1 MSEGKKKNDGG
12 ERWSLKIVA
21 LEAERDLSAGLRF
34 NTGIW
39 EGRVEAERTLVEKMR
54 KLVRGQNKDK

>member
-1 MSEGKKKNDGG
+1 M
-12 ERWSLKIVA
+12 
-21 LEAERDLSAGLRF
+21 
-34 NTGIW
+34 GIW